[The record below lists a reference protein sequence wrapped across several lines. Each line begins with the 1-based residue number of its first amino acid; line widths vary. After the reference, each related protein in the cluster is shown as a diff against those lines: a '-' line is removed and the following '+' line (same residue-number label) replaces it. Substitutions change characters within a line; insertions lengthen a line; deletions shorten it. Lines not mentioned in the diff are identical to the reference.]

1 MLKNYDFLLLLL
13 GRFITNFG
21 DSIYTIATMS
31 LVYNMTGST
40 LYTGLALFLT
50 SIMGI
55 FQLILSPILDRI
67 NMKRF
72 LILSQLCQGILLLII
87 PLLKIMGALEVYHV
101 LIIMPIVSFIN
112 QLVYPGQLSL
122 LPKIMDESKLIAANS
137 LFSIA
142 YQGTDAI
149 FNALSG
155 VVILAYGLM
164 SAYYI
169 DSATFFINSFL
180 FLFLSRAVSEV
191 NSSSSSKNE
200 NLISSHF
207 SRLKSGLKL
216 WKNEIL
222 FPLLLGVIIINFAA
236 SGIYSIL
243 PAYSENELYYSLF
256 LSASGIGILLGS
268 FIANLG
274 YVKKIKLGKVYIYGI
289 ALAGLAWMGM
299 SLFDSMHASNS
310 IITILLFTAG
320 WVFIGMLNIYSQTI
334 VQLMIPK
341 ESVAGAMGGMIGL
354 SVALAPLGA
363 LLGGFLGKYFILTDV
378 IKFFG
383 VLIMLVSCYWML
395 QGALKKMGS
404 LNEVQAERISEAR

>member
-169 DSATFFINSFL
+169 DSATFLLTL
-180 FLFLSRAVSEV
+180 FCFYFCLGLFQ
-191 NSSSSSKNE
+191 K
-200 NLISSHF
+200 
-207 SRLKSGLKL
+207 
-216 WKNEIL
+216 
-222 FPLLLGVIIINFAA
+222 
-236 SGIYSIL
+236 
-243 PAYSENELYYSLF
+243 
-256 LSASGIGILLGS
+256 
-268 FIANLG
+268 
-274 YVKKIKLGKVYIYGI
+274 
-289 ALAGLAWMGM
+289 
-299 SLFDSMHASNS
+299 
-310 IITILLFTAG
+310 
-320 WVFIGMLNIYSQTI
+320 
-334 VQLMIPK
+334 
-341 ESVAGAMGGMIGL
+341 
-354 SVALAPLGA
+354 
-363 LLGGFLGKYFILTDV
+363 
-378 IKFFG
+378 
-383 VLIMLVSCYWML
+383 
-395 QGALKKMGS
+395 
-404 LNEVQAERISEAR
+404 